1 MARGPSGCGRWHET
15 PPRPPGPRAHER
27 RRSLT
32 AGATSAAAAVRGQR
46 ASPRPPGLASWLYR
60 GARMRIRLSLGR
72 RGILQGARGSPY
84 HEERKETR
92 NKFCVQFYS
101 FENLYFFGHMD
112 NLDKIAIRFHFG
124 EAFDN
129 VDGLLLY
136 VGGDIAKSWIDEDK
150 LSFFEME
157 APS

>member
-1 MARGPSGCGRWHET
+1 MPPGLAAGGRGRDAPPWSTGAAGTRAMARGPSGCGRWHET

-72 RGILQGARGSPY
+72 RGILQGARGPPY
-84 HEERKETR
+84 HEERKETKYR
-92 NKFCVQFYS
+92 GKRRSVSVRGKIEEKIKKKDIIVILCFC
-101 FENLYFFGHMD
+101 LPC
-112 NLDKIAIRFHFG
+112 KAI
-124 EAFDN
+124 
-129 VDGLLLY
+129 L
-136 VGGDIAKSWIDEDK
+136 
-150 LSFFEME
+150 
-157 APS
+157 